1 MSLTINSMTPA
12 GYQQIKDQ
20 IRQLEL
26 DRPGRIKQ
34 LQEARALGDL
44 SENAEY
50 SAAKRDLRHL
60 EGRLRYLNKLLQ
72 YAEVQEPTTASTV
85 DLGKFVTIRFAEDDV
100 TTYQIVGKF
109 EADLATGKLSFD
121 SPLGRALLNHSIGD
135 TVLVD
140 APNGDYEVTIN
151 TIVSDVLGHK

>member
-60 EGRLRYLNKLLQ
+60 ESRLRYLNKLLQ
-72 YAEVQEPTTASTV
+72 YAEVQEPTTSAIV
-85 DLGKFVTIRFAEDDV
+85 DLGKFVTIRFAEDDMD
-100 TTYQIVGKF
+100 TYQIVGKF
-109 EADLATGKLSFD
+109 EADLAASKLSFD
-121 SPLGRALLNHSIGD
+121 SPLGRAVLAHSVGD
-135 TVLVD
+135 TVTVD
-140 APNGDYEVTIN
+140 APNGAYDVTI
-151 TIVSDVLGHK
+151 TAIISDPRIL